1 MEGEFQR
8 KSSNLLKKFRT
19 ALLQPHFYLLCAKTA
34 MRIGELMSSSWRTHG
49 NARLVGTEKLLSYSA
64 WKAFVVQ
71 LDFPL
76 FIMVYATPTHV
87 DAVVDEL
94 RRDDA
99 M

>member
-1 MEGEFQR
+1 METPGWWG
-8 KSSNLLKKFRT
+8 L
-19 ALLQPHFYLLCAKTA
+19 
-34 MRIGELMSSSWRTHG
+34 
-49 NARLVGTEKLLSYSA
+49 KLLSYSA

-71 LDFPL
+71 LDFPVV
-76 FIMVYATPTHV
+76 IMVYATPTYV